1 MLDGQTPISSV
12 SATKEELLHFFREMY
27 TVRRMEIAC
36 DTEYKNRAI
45 RGFCHLYDGQEGVGM
60 GLQAALSKSD
70 HVSTS
75 YRCHGLQYFR
85 GDTVRSIL
93 GELFGFEQG
102 TSKGKGGS
110 MHMYSK
116 ARRFWGGAGIV
127 GAQVPI
133 AGGLAFVE
141 RYKTGGSGAPM
152 DVSVGMYGDGAANQ
166 GQIWETANMAKL
178 WNLPLILL
186 CENNE
191 YGMGT
196 STKRH
201 SSNNAYYTQ
210 GGLVIPGVQCDGLDV
225 LAMREAVRFCRQ
237 HASSGKGP
245 IFLEAKTYRYHGH
258 SMSDPGITYRAKEEV
273 TKMKAAHDCI
283 DQVKARLAE
292 AGWATEA
299 ELKAIEKEVREK
311 VRAGW
316 LAAGPGGWRAVALPS
331 HSTHSHTHARTHT
344 ISPSLHTRLWQRW
357 RQPRRAHCLA
367 QSSCTQTSSTRR
379 CPSTFACQTGFNQRS
394 PLERASQ
401 S

>member
-1 MLDGQTPISSV
+1 MLDAATHTPAATA
-12 SATKEELLHFFREMY
+12 SATKEELLHFFRQMY

-60 GLQAALSKSD
+60 GLQAALSPLD
-70 HVSTS
+70 HVATS

-102 TSKGKGGS
+102 TSQGKGGS

-127 GAQVPI
+127 GAQIPI

-141 RYKTGGSGAPM
+141 RYATGGKAPM
-152 DVSVGMYGDGAANQ
+152 NVSVGMFGDGAANQ

-178 WNLPLILL
+178 WGLPLILL
-186 CENNE
+186 CENNQ

-196 STKRH
+196 SVARH
-201 SSNNAYYTQ
+201 SSNPNYYTQ

-225 LAMREAVRFCRQ
+225 LAMREAVKVCRDY
-237 HASSGKGP
+237 AAAGKGP

-258 SMSDPGITYRAKEEV
+258 SMSDPGITYRNKEEV
-273 TKMKAAHDCI
+273 TNMKAAHDCI
-283 DQVKARLAE
+283 DQVKARLVE
-292 AGWATEA
+292 AGWATEE
-299 ELKAIEKEVREK
+299 ELKAMEKEVRAK
-311 VRAGW
+311 VRRGGGSSRRRS
-316 LAAGPGGWRAVALPS
+316 AARAPPPHTQLTRTLYYAP
-331 HSTHSHTHARTHT
+331 HSFPHARTRAAQVVSEVEEARKGNLPREELLYAD
-344 ISPSLHTRLWQRW
+344 ILYKEVPKYIRL
-357 RQPRRAHCLA
+357 PDRAM
-367 QSSCTQTSSTRR
+367 SKIT
-379 CPSTFACQTGFNQRS
+379 P
-394 PLERASQ
+394 
-401 S
+401 